1 MTDERPRDLMVF
13 EDLEEPRAWRVELV
27 RRRWRRLHRKVCRP
41 VGRGDALA
49 RDYHDAIANG
59 RLGTRIAEAHR
70 DAGQVLRFPRK

>member
-13 EDLEEPRAWRVELV
+13 EDLEEPRAWRVE
-27 RRRWRRLHRKVCRP
+27 WFD
-41 VGRGDALA
+41 GDGAGYIAKFAGQSAEERA